1 MINLKSLIYKYM
13 KIKTVRKGARATN
26 KRMRRRRRVNAK
38 TRRNRTRSN
47 RNRRG
52 GSTTEQIGAAAQ
64 MRAYFP
70 YNVLKDH
77 PVHQALNDIVHHEN
91 SSNRFYDPTF
101 SYNPYAQNAI
111 DDAYRI
117 INDQTE
123 HEQAIKDQLLIAKRK
138 AKRSNGLPLPQN
150 VVQPKSSDPVE
161 DFPGIPVL
169 PMPVKVP
176 VPYVG
181 PAPVHVPV
189 ASIHA
194 PHLEKRAAE
203 VAIMYELPAQVAMN
217 PPPPPVGNV
226 NAAATQGLLSFL
238 AKNR

>member
-1 MINLKSLIYKYM
+1 M

-26 KRMRRRRRVNAK
+26 KRMIRRRRVNAK
-38 TRRNRTRSN
+38 TRRNRT
-47 RNRRG
+47 RRG

-77 PVHQALNDIVHHEN
+77 PVHQALNNIVHHERQ
-91 SSNRFYDPTF
+91 SRFHDPAFNYD
-101 SYNPYAQNAI
+101 PYAQEMI
-111 DDAYRI
+111 DAAYRI
-117 INDQTE
+117 INDNADIDP
-123 HEQAIKDQLLIAKRK
+123 AIKMQMRIAKRK
-138 AKRSNGLPLPQN
+138 AINSNGLPQI

-161 DFPGIPVL
+161 DFPGLPVL

-181 PAPVHVPV
+181 PAPVHVSV

-194 PHLEKRAAE
+194 PHLAKAAAFQSDP
-203 VAIMYELPAQVAMN
+203 VAMMYELPAQVAMN
-217 PPPPPVGNV
+217 PPPPPVGTV
-226 NAAATQGLLSFL
+226 NTAANKQLLSFL
-238 AKNR
+238 KK

>member
-1 MINLKSLIYKYM
+1 M
-13 KIKTVRKGARATN
+13 KKKTVRGGLKATN
-26 KRMRRRRRVNAK
+26 KRMRCRRRVNAK
-38 TRRNRTRSN
+38 TRRN

-111 DDAYRI
+111 DEAYRI
-117 INDQTE
+117 INDADVD
-123 HEQAIKDQLLIAKRK
+123 QAIKAQMLIAKKK
-138 AKRSNGLPLPQN
+138 AQKSNGLPQI
-150 VVQPKSSDPVE
+150 VHSKSSDPVE
-161 DFPGIPVL
+161 EFPGLPVL
-169 PMPVKVP
+169 SRPVKDSL
-176 VPYVG
+176 PYVG
-181 PAPVHVPV
+181 PAPVHVHVPV

-194 PHLEKRAAE
+194 PHLAKPAA
-203 VAIMYELPAQVAMN
+203 AIMYELPAQVAMH
-217 PPPPPVGNV
+217 PPPPLVGNV
-226 NAAATQGLLSFL
+226 NPVATQGLLSFL

>member
-1 MINLKSLIYKYM
+1 M
-13 KIKTVRKGARATN
+13 KKKTVRGGLKATN
-26 KRMRRRRRVNAK
+26 KRMRCRRRVNAK
-38 TRRNRTRSN
+38 TRRNRTRRN

-70 YNVLKDH
+70 YNVLKDD

-111 DDAYRI
+111 DEAYRI

-161 DFPGIPVL
+161 EFPGLPVL
-169 PMPVKVP
+169 PRPVKDSL
-176 VPYVG
+176 PYVG
-181 PAPVHVPV
+181 PAPVHVHVPV

-194 PHLEKRAAE
+194 PHLAKPAA
-203 VAIMYELPAQVAMN
+203 AIMYELPAQVAMH
-217 PPPPPVGNV
+217 PPPPLVGNV
-226 NAAATQGLLSFL
+226 NPAATQGLLSFL